1 MTSDILRELIVFR
14 DARGWARYHTP
25 RNLAEAISVESGE
38 LLQCFLWDGAF
49 PRGNAEHELA
59 DVLIYALNLCNALGL
74 EPKVI
79 VRRKIALNAAKYP
92 VEVRA

>member
-1 MTSDILRELIVFR
+1 VTSDLLQELAAFR

-49 PRGNAEHELA
+49 PRGNHEHELA
-59 DVLIYALNLCNALGL
+59 DVLIYALNLCHALGL
-74 EPKVI
+74 NPDEI
-79 VRRKIALNAAKYP
+79 VRRKIALNAEKYP
-92 VEVRA
+92 VTA